1 MSLCS
6 ELKNINISATY
17 FCFIK
22 DMFVKYIQYLTN
34 YKMYTKEYLKKLE
47 LLQEKFSLKLTG
59 KEKDIKYK
67 KINMNHIYTLT
78 EPISKI
84 IEKQIETWK
93 ICLDGIENQIEND
106 NELIKEKVILF
117 NKFQLMFEEIRKDL
131 FNKYNQIDKLR
142 EIYQTNMANTED
154 IIYKY
159 FSQKDN
165 DLVIKD
171 QMNIMILN
179 TKKIEKEYKDLIN
192 STKLY
197 EETFDSL
204 YECSLEN
211 FKKLSSQTSNLLKNS
226 VINFI
231 ILLLNNFKMLS
242 SEINAYLPKLNE
254 LNETK
259 IIEDIIIKS
268 YNKNNK
274 LIHVKPEKYKLKV
287 FQNKNK
293 VKENTNDNYLFSNPI
308 LKLEDGFEE
317 MLFIK
322 DINLIKTIK
331 KMKAHFELFE
341 INNFNV
347 QIEEEKLKCL
357 ELTQKIF
364 NIEKKELLSNAP
376 TDEEIEYL
384 NNILNKHHNR
394 VIFLQQL
401 DEFRTSGNFK
411 ISKLTFDILSKLLNT
426 IVKTVQKD
434 NDFHA
439 IKNTLILSQ
448 TYYKIGKNED
458 DKIYLEKIIKN
469 NEIFKSKT
477 FWGDFLDFLINKQI
491 MQSVNIDLKNGNILK
506 GDRKEAEN
514 NMGNTAFGQILS
526 HVSNMKEFG
535 IDKEIIKQVIFPR
548 LESYKVQAESSEFIK
563 GIINK

>member
-34 YKMYTKEYLKKLE
+34 YKMYTKEYLQKLE

-117 NKFQLMFEEIRKDL
+117 NIFQLMFEDARKDL

-142 EIYQTNMANTED
+142 EIYQTNMSSTED

-197 EETFDSL
+197 EENFDSL

-211 FKKLSSQTSNLLKNS
+211 FKKLSSQTSNFLKKS

-231 ILLLNNFKMLS
+231 NLLLNNFEMLS

-458 DKIYLEKIIKN
+458 DKIYLEKIIKH
-469 NEIFKSKT
+469 NEIFKSKK

-548 LESYKVQAESSEFIK
+548 LESYKVQEESIEFIK